1 MLTEFFFSYVNF
13 FFEQGFFFAF
23 CFIIS
28 IYRRATTFTAFY
40 GPFNNSQFP
49 NLPRQISR
57 YLRGIITS
65 SRTQFPFDVP
75 LQITRFLSL
84 HTREPTSLTL
94 PAGLGKVPIRSRA
107 SSFGLST
114 HGLSDFQVSRVIL
127 GSDSFFSY
135 E

>member
-13 FFEQGFFFAF
+13 FRTGVFFAF

-28 IYRRATTFTAFY
+28 IYRRVTTFTAFY

-49 NLPRQISR
+49 NSPRQISR

-65 SRTQFPFDVP
+65 SRTQFPFDIP
-75 LQITRFLSL
+75 LQITRFFFLSL
-84 HTREPTSLTL
+84 HTREPTSSTL
-94 PAGLGKVPIRSRA
+94 LAGLGKVPIRSRA
-107 SSFGLST
+107 SLFGLST

-127 GSDSFFSY
+127 SSGSFSY